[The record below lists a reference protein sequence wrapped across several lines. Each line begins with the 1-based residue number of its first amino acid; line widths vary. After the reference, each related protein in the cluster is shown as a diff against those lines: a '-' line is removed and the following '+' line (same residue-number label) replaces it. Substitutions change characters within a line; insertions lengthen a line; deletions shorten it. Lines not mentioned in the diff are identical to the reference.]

1 MLRSPTTVSAVARVY
16 EQWATGATIAHCWFA
31 ISGDAVLRTWLY
43 IARFGPTD
51 TSYHDMNQRPGTF
64 SGMLSCQSP
73 PLYHAGSFGSRWII
87 RPPVATGMAS
97 AKIPRGPSTLFMMS
111 CTGRC
116 QSAFDQSTGGSCCA
130 RSNDFDARIRSACGV
145 LGGNIG
151 RTWFCSPYSHVM
163 NSI

>member
-1 MLRSPTTVSAVARVY
+1 MLRSPTTVSSVARVY
-16 EQWATGATIAHCWFA
+16 EQCATGAMIAHCWSATSGFA
-31 ISGDAVLRTWLY
+31 FFRTWLY

-97 AKIPRGPSTLFMMS
+97 AKIPRGPSTFFKMS

-116 QSAFDQSTGGSCCA
+116 QSAFDQSTGGRRRA
-130 RSNDFDARIRSACGV
+130 QADHLVAPVRIGCGGVGGQNCPTPV
-145 LGGNIG
+145 LL
-151 RTWFCSPYSHVM
+151 PL
-163 NSI
+163 